1 MDMPTA
7 VRSVLGQ
14 YATFS
19 GRASRSEYWWWTL
32 AVVLVMLAIGLVE
45 GALLPPMMG
54 FEPYREQTGQPISMV
69 VSLAL
74 LLPCLAVSVRRLHD
88 RDKSGWWYLLG
99 LIPVIGPIVL
109 LVWYVQAG
117 TPGDNRFGPDP
128 LQTAE

>member
-7 VRSVLGQ
+7 VKSVLGQ

-32 AVVLVMLAIGLVE
+32 AVVLVMLAVGLVE
-45 GALLPPMMG
+45 GALLPPMIG

-99 LIPVIGPIVL
+99 LIPVIGPVVL

>member
-7 VRSVLGQ
+7 VKSVLGQ

-32 AVVLVMLAIGLVE
+32 AVVLVMLAVGLVE
-45 GALLPPMMG
+45 GALLPPMIG

-88 RDKSGWWYLLG
+88 R
-99 LIPVIGPIVL
+99 
-109 LVWYVQAG
+109 VWYH
-117 TPGDNRFGPDP
+117 
-128 LQTAE
+128 E

>member
-1 MDMPTA
+1 M
-7 VRSVLGQ
+7 
-14 YATFS
+14 
-19 GRASRSEYWWWTL
+19 
-32 AVVLVMLAIGLVE
+32 I
-45 GALLPPMMG
+45 G

-99 LIPVIGPIVL
+99 LIPVIGPVVL